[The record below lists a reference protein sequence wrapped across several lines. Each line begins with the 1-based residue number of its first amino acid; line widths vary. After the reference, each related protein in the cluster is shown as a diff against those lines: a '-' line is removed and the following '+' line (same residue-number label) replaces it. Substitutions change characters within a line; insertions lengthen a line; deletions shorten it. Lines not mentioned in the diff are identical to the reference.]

1 MEQTAQSDNAGQA
14 FFFSFMVCLLIVSL
28 PVKNIAYLAA
38 PVYLGLQAARGQ
50 YQCLLRTFLI
60 SAALLFV
67 SALSLLWDSMN
78 GKDVNLPGMLLAIVT
93 YLPFIVVIA
102 ERPDKYIDERLFGK
116 FVTVACWFVI
126 IQSLI
131 GIAQFAMSG
140 NPDTVCGTFGLFDF
154 LTSGVTITQVFFTF
168 TLFGM
173 ILLMLVAPL
182 TFLSV
187 VAILL
192 GLVTCALA
200 HSGHQTIFFIGSLA
214 VLGISRVSRPTTT
227 LITAAVAGMLFF
239 AMLAAYPRTI
249 EGTQDWFGKVI
260 SHSNSPKRMAV
271 EGGITTLSNTKN
283 LALGTGLGQYSSR
296 AALITSNQYLG
307 VSLPSFMVGV
317 SSDHAKYI
325 VPASRVFNDVGEGSA
340 ISKPYFSWLSFL
352 VELGVIQFSFLV
364 VIIGFAFAQNWRLM
378 QSRIGSVARIGFVAN
393 VGILFFLLC
402 CTIENY
408 AEFPQATFIPF
419 LLYIAILSKAKT
431 ELSRA
436 STFHAID
443 DESIRLSHDEMR
455 HDTVIGSLR

>member
-1 MEQTAQSDNAGQA
+1 MEQTAQSDDAGQA
-14 FFFSFMVCLLIVSL
+14 FFFSFMVCLLIISL
-28 PVKNIAYLAA
+28 PVKNVAYLAA

-50 YQCLLRTFLI
+50 YQSLLRAFLI

-78 GKDVNLPGMLLAIVT
+78 GKEVNLPGMLLAIIT

-102 ERPDKYIDERLFGK
+102 ERPDKYIDDRLFRK
-116 FVTVACWFVI
+116 FVTVASWFVI

-131 GIAQFAMSG
+131 GIAQFAVGG
-140 NPDTVCGTFGLFDF
+140 NPDMVCGTFGLFDF
-154 LTSGVTITQVFFTF
+154 LTGGVTITQVFFTF
-168 TLFGM
+168 TIFGM
-173 ILLMLVAPL
+173 ILLLLVGPL
-182 TFLSV
+182 TSLSI
-187 VAILL
+187 VAIFL

-227 LITAAVAGMLFF
+227 LLTAAVAGILFF
-239 AMLAAYPRTI
+239 AMLTAYPRTI
-249 EGTQDWFGKVI
+249 EGTQDWFDKVI
-260 SHSNSPKRMAV
+260 YHSDSPKRMAV
-271 EGGITTLSNTKN
+271 DGGITTLSSTKN

-317 SSDHAKYI
+317 SSNHAKYI
-325 VPASRVFNDVGEGSA
+325 VPASRVFKDVGEGSA

-364 VIIGFAFAQNWRLM
+364 GIIGYAFAQNWRLM
-378 QSRIGSVARIGFVAN
+378 QTPIGSVARIGFIAN
-393 VGILFFLLC
+393 VGILFFVLC

-419 LLYIAILSKAKT
+419 LLYITILSKART
-431 ELSRA
+431 ELFQA
-436 STFHAID
+436 SNFHTGD
-443 DESIRLSHDEMR
+443 YESIDLTHDEMM
-455 HDTVIGSLR
+455 HDTVVGLLR